1 MGEETLYPQIISKYP
16 EKDHAIC
23 LKKKRTFPPSMNRYL
38 VSMLDVKKDLN
49 DIIELGIKLKR
60 KGKKGEN
67 IELLKGKTLGMI
79 FEKSSTRTR
88 VSFEVGM
95 TKLGGHAIFL
105 SSNDIQLGRGETI
118 EDTALVLSRYVDIIM
133 YRAKSNEAMKE
144 FAEKAT
150 VPVISGLDDKEHPCQ
165 VITDLMT
172 IKEHKGSLEGLNFV
186 YFGDGDNNMA
196 HSYLLGCGIA
206 GINVKIVSPK
216 TYWPEKYYVE
226 EAKNFDVKVEV
237 TDQIK
242 NAAVNAD
249 IIATDTW
256 VSMGDEAEKE
266 KRIKAFQGYTV
277 NNKIMKQAK
286 PDAIFLHCLPAYYGY
301 EVTKEVAHGP
311 QSVIFDEAENRMWA
325 QMAIMITLL
334 NQ

>member
-1 MGEETLYPQIISKYP
+1 MVRSLI
-16 EKDHAIC
+16 
-23 LKKKRTFPPSMNRYL
+23 
-38 VSMLDVKKDLN
+38 SMLDVKDDLEEIIDLAITLKEKAKN
-49 DIIELGIKLKR
+49 NEDIEF
-60 KGKKGEN
+60 
-67 IELLKGKTLGMI
+67 LKGKTLGMI

-118 EDTALVLSRYVDIIM
+118 EDTALVLSRYVDLIM
-133 YRAKSNEAMKE
+133 YRAKSNKAMRE
-144 FAEKAT
+144 LAENAT

-172 IKEHKGSLEGLNFV
+172 IKEKKGLLKGLQFV
-186 YFGDGDNNMA
+186 YIGDGNNNMA

-206 GINVKIVSPK
+206 GMNIRIVSPK
-216 TYWPEKYYVE
+216 KYWPDQYYVD
-226 EAKNFDVKVEV
+226 EAKKFGINVEI
-237 TDQIK
+237 TDEIK
-242 NAAVNAD
+242 GSTEDAD

-266 KRIKAFQGYTV
+266 ERIQTFQGYT
-277 NNKIMKQAK
+277 ITPELIDQAK
-286 PDAIFLHCLPAYYGY
+286 PDVIFMHCLPAYYGY
-301 EVTKEVAHGP
+301 EVTKEVAHGSH
-311 QSVIFDEAENRMWA
+311 SVIFDEAENRMWA

-334 NQ
+334 KTPEVEELLKT